1 MKTRTK
7 VLVAIAGLAAVVVIV
22 VFSVIQSRKGVVK
35 VQTGRVQRA
44 AISAVVTASGEIRP
58 KNYVNIDANA
68 FGKLVKLYVK
78 EGDRV
83 RKGQMLAQIE
93 NVQPDSDVQASQA
106 ALAASK
112 TDYEAAVANLGA
124 CEADFERAKADQE
137 HGRLDWE
144 RAQGLYREQLI
155 AKQDYDSKKATYDS
169 ANASLVSAQTKVRQA
184 KAQAESAAKHVHQNA
199 ATLRHAADVLDKTE
213 YRAPFSG
220 VITNLP
226 VREGETMVIGI
237 QNTPGSTLMTLADN
251 SVITAEVK
259 VDETDIVNV
268 KLGQA
273 AEITIDAFPRK
284 KFKGVVT
291 EIGENAILRTSGLST
306 AQSTAG
312 SQEARDFKVTVTLE
326 DAPENLRPGLSATAK
341 ITTAVRAAALVVPIQ
356 ALTIRQRGELE
367 PRQGGKSSVEAA
379 SATQDPGK
387 AKEEIQGMFV
397 IREKKAVFIPINTG
411 ITGTTDIEI
420 LDGLK
425 EGDEIVT
432 GSYKVLRT
440 LRNGASVKI
449 DNSTPKREGNS
460 S

>member
-1 MKTRTK
+1 MKTRMR
-7 VLVAIAGLAAVVVIV
+7 VLVAIAGLAAVILIV

-35 VQTGRVQRA
+35 VQTARVQRA
-44 AISAVVTASGEIRP
+44 AISAVVSASGEIRP

-68 FGKLVKLYVK
+68 FGKIIKLYVK

-83 RKGQMLAQIE
+83 RKGEMLAQIE
-93 NVQPDSDVQASQA
+93 NVQPSSDVEANQA
-106 ALAASK
+106 ALAASR
-112 TDYEAAVANLGA
+112 TDYDAAVANLHA
-124 CEADFERAKADQE
+124 CEADLERAKADQE

-144 RAQGLYREQLI
+144 RAQELYREQLI
-155 AKQDYDSKKATYDS
+155 AKQDYDTKKAAYDS
-169 ANASLVSAQTKVRQA
+169 ANASLASAETKVRQA
-184 KAQAESAAKHVHQNA
+184 KAQAESAAKHVTQNV

-226 VREGETMVIGI
+226 VREGETVVIGI

-268 KLGQA
+268 KLGQP
-273 AEITIDAFPRK
+273 AEVTIDAFPRK

-291 EIGENAILRTSGLST
+291 EIGENAIFRSSGLST
-306 AQSTAG
+306 AQSTSG

-326 DAPENLRPGLSATAK
+326 DPPEALRPGLSATAK
-341 ITTAVRAAALVVPIQ
+341 ITTATREAALVVPIQ
-356 ALTIRQRGELE
+356 ALTVRQRGELE
-367 PRQGGKSSVEAA
+367 ARRGGNLSVEAA
-379 SATQDPGK
+379 NAALSQSK
-387 AKEEIQGMFV
+387 AKEELQGMFV
-397 IREKKAVFIPINTG
+397 VREKKAIFIPINTG
-411 ITGTTDIEI
+411 IAGTTDIEI
-420 LDGLK
+420 LNGLK

-449 DNSTPKREGNS
+449 DNSAPKREGDNS
-460 S
+460 

>member
-1 MKTRTK
+1 MMKTRTR
-7 VLVAIAGLAAVVVIV
+7 VLLAIAGVAAVVLIV

-35 VQTGRVQRA
+35 VQTARVQRA

-58 KNYVNIDANA
+58 KNYVNVGADA
-68 FGKLVKLYVK
+68 FGKIVKLYVK

-83 RKGQMLAQIE
+83 RQGQMLAQIE
-93 NVQPDSDVQASQA
+93 NVQPRSDVEANQAG
-106 ALAASK
+106 LAASK
-112 TDYEAAVANLGA
+112 TDYEAAMANLSA

-144 RAQGLYREQLI
+144 RAQQLYREQLI
-155 AKQDYDSKKATYDS
+155 AKQDYDTKKATYDS
-169 ANASLVSAQTKVRQA
+169 TNAGLVSAQTKVRQA
-184 KAQAESAAKHVHQNA
+184 KAQAQSAAKHVRQNE

-226 VREGETMVIGI
+226 VREGETVVIGI
-237 QNTPGSTLMTLADN
+237 QNSPGSTLMTLADN

-268 KLGQA
+268 KLGQP
-273 AEITIDAFPRK
+273 AEVTIDAFPRK
-284 KFKGVVT
+284 QFKGLVT

-306 AQSTAG
+306 AQSTTG
-312 SQEARDFKVTVTLE
+312 SQEARDFKVTVTL
-326 DAPENLRPGLSATAK
+326 DDPPQDLRPGLSATAK
-341 ITTAVRAAALVVPIQ
+341 ITTATRQAALVVPIQ

-367 PRQGGKSSVEAA
+367 IRPGKSSVEAA
-379 SATQDPGK
+379 SAPQDQAR

-397 IREKKAVFIPINTG
+397 IRRKQAVFIPINTG
-411 ITGTTDIEI
+411 IAGTTDIEI
-420 LDGLK
+420 LNGLQ

-432 GSYKVLRT
+432 GSYRVLRT

-449 DNSTPKREGNS
+449 DNSAPKREGDNS
-460 S
+460 